1 MKNNRLTPYLF
12 LAPFLLAFSLFFI
25 LPVLYSV
32 YLSFLT
38 KIRNG
43 FAPPTEVFGGLVNYE
58 RAFNDPDFIISFV
71 NILDFGLVQVPLM
84 LLFATVFALII
95 DGVQGWA
102 SKFFR
107 AAIYIPYMV
116 PGVIAGL
123 LWGFLY
129 SGNLSPLNFVL
140 SNMGVNKIDFL
151 DSNTFP
157 VSIGHLINF
166 ALSLFGR
173 DPLNFL
179 GSSLLLF
186 SIGNI
191 VTWTWTGYNAVT
203 LYANLQNVSRELYE
217 AAAIDGATGWNVIR
231 YIKLPLLRP
240 ALMLTLIF
248 SLIGTAQIFS
258 EPFVLRGI
266 GFVPV
271 NITPN
276 TYIYQIASQD
286 ANYSYA
292 AALAVVLALVTFA
305 FSAFFLR
312 YVNRSQSV

>member
-38 KIRNG
+38 RVRNG
-43 FAPPTEVFGGLVNYE
+43 FAPPTEVFGGFANYI
-58 RAFNDPDFIISFV
+58 RVFTDSDFLASFV
-71 NILDFGLVQVPLM
+71 NILVFGAIQVPLM
-84 LLFATVFALII
+84 LMFATAFALII
-95 DGVQGWA
+95 DETQGWL
-102 SKFFR
+102 SKVFR
-107 AAIYIPYMV
+107 TAIYIPYTI

-129 SGNLSPLNFVL
+129 SRNLSPLNYLL
-140 SNMGVNKIDFL
+140 SNNGGTPVNFL
-151 DSNTFP
+151 D
-157 VSIGHLINF
+157 
-166 ALSLFGR
+166 
-173 DPLNFL
+173 
-179 GSSLLLF
+179 SSLLLF

-217 AAAIDGATGWNVIR
+217 AAAIDGATGWNVVR

-248 SLIGTAQIFS
+248 SVIGTAQIFS

>member
-43 FAPPTEVFGGLVNYE
+43 FAPPTEVFGGFANYI
-58 RAFNDPDFIISFV
+58 RAFTDADFLASFV
-71 NILDFGLVQVPLM
+71 NILVFGFIQVPLM
-84 LLFATVFALII
+84 LLFATVFALMI
-95 DGVQGWA
+95 DGTQGWL
-102 SKFFR
+102 SKVFR
-107 AAIYIPYMV
+107 TAIYIPYTI

-129 SGNLSPLNFVL
+129 SRNLSPLNYLL
-140 SNMGVNKIDFL
+140 SNNGGTPVNFL
-151 DSNTFP
+151 D
-157 VSIGHLINF
+157 
-166 ALSLFGR
+166 
-173 DPLNFL
+173 
-179 GSSLLLF
+179 SSLLLF

-248 SLIGTAQIFS
+248 SVIGTAQIFS

-271 NITPN
+271 NVTPN

-292 AALAVVLALVTFA
+292 AALAVVLALVTFS

>member
-38 KIRNG
+38 KVRNG
-43 FAPPTEVFGGLVNYE
+43 FAPPTEVFGGFANYI
-58 RAFNDPDFIISFV
+58 RAFTDADFLASFV
-71 NILDFGLVQVPLM
+71 NILVFGVIQVPLM
-84 LLFATVFALII
+84 LIFATAFALIM
-95 DGVQGWA
+95 DQTQGWL
-102 SKFFR
+102 SKVFR
-107 AAIYIPYMV
+107 TAIYIPYTI

-129 SGNLSPLNFVL
+129 SKNLSPLNYVL
-140 SNMGVNKIDFL
+140 SNNGGTPVDFL
-151 DSNTFP
+151 D
-157 VSIGHLINF
+157 
-166 ALSLFGR
+166 
-173 DPLNFL
+173 
-179 GSSLLLF
+179 SSLLLF

-217 AAAIDGATGWNVIR
+217 AAAIDGATGWNVVR

-248 SLIGTAQIFS
+248 SVIGTAQIFS

>member
-43 FAPPTEVFGGLVNYE
+43 FAPPTEVFGGFANYI
-58 RAFNDPDFIISFV
+58 RAFTDADFLASFV
-71 NILDFGLVQVPLM
+71 NILVFGFIQVPLM
-84 LLFATVFALII
+84 LLFATVFALMI
-95 DGVQGWA
+95 DGTQGWL
-102 SKFFR
+102 SKVFR
-107 AAIYIPYMV
+107 TAIYIPYTI

-129 SGNLSPLNFVL
+129 SKGLSPLNYVL
-140 SNMGVNKIDFL
+140 SNNGGTPVDFL
-151 DSNTFP
+151 D
-157 VSIGHLINF
+157 
-166 ALSLFGR
+166 
-173 DPLNFL
+173 
-179 GSSLLLF
+179 SSLLLF

-248 SLIGTAQIFS
+248 SVIGTAQIFS

-271 NITPN
+271 NVTPN

-292 AALAVVLALVTFA
+292 AALAVVLALVTFS

>member
-38 KIRNG
+38 RVRNG
-43 FAPPTEVFGGLVNYE
+43 FAPPTEVFGGFANYI
-58 RAFNDPDFIISFV
+58 RVFTDSDFLASFV
-71 NILDFGLVQVPLM
+71 NILVFGAIQVPLM
-84 LLFATVFALII
+84 LMFATAFALII
-95 DGVQGWA
+95 DETQGWL
-102 SKFFR
+102 SKVFR
-107 AAIYIPYMV
+107 TAIYIPYTI

-129 SGNLSPLNFVL
+129 SRNLSPLNYL
-140 SNMGVNKIDFL
+140 LNNNGGTPVNFL
-151 DSNTFP
+151 D
-157 VSIGHLINF
+157 
-166 ALSLFGR
+166 
-173 DPLNFL
+173 
-179 GSSLLLF
+179 SSLLLF

-217 AAAIDGATGWNVIR
+217 AAAIDGATGWNVVR

-248 SLIGTAQIFS
+248 SVIGTAQIFS

>member
-43 FAPPTEVFGGLVNYE
+43 FAPPTEVFGGFANYI
-58 RAFNDPDFIISFV
+58 RAFTDADFLASFG
-71 NILDFGLVQVPLM
+71 NILIFGFIQVPLM
-84 LLFATVFALII
+84 LLFATAFALII
-95 DGVQGWA
+95 DEAQGWL
-102 SKFFR
+102 SKVFR
-107 AAIYIPYMV
+107 TAIYIPYTI

-129 SGNLSPLNFVL
+129 SKGLSPLNYLLINNGGTPV
-140 SNMGVNKIDFL
+140 DFL
-151 DSNTFP
+151 N
-157 VSIGHLINF
+157 
-166 ALSLFGR
+166 
-173 DPLNFL
+173 
-179 GSSLLLF
+179 SSLLLF

-217 AAAIDGATGWNVIR
+217 AAAIDGATGWNVVR

-248 SLIGTAQIFS
+248 SVIGTAQIFS

-271 NITPN
+271 NVTPN

-292 AALAVVLALVTFA
+292 AALAVVLALVTFS

>member
-38 KIRNG
+38 RVRNG
-43 FAPPTEVFGGLVNYE
+43 FAPPTEVFGGFANYI
-58 RAFNDPDFIISFV
+58 RAFTDADFLASFV
-71 NILDFGLVQVPLM
+71 NILVFGFIQVPLM
-84 LLFATVFALII
+84 LIFATIFALMI
-95 DGVQGWA
+95 DEAKGWLG
-102 SKFFR
+102 KVFR
-107 AAIYIPYMV
+107 TAIYIPYTV

-129 SGNLSPLNFVL
+129 SKGLSPLNFVL
-140 SNMGVNKIDFL
+140 INNGQAPVDFL
-151 DSNTFP
+151 N
-157 VSIGHLINF
+157 
-166 ALSLFGR
+166 
-173 DPLNFL
+173 
-179 GSSLLLF
+179 SSLLLF

-248 SLIGTAQIFS
+248 SVIGTAQIFS

-271 NITPN
+271 NVTPN
-276 TYIYQIASQD
+276 TYIYQVASQD

-292 AALAVVLALVTFA
+292 AALAVVLALVTFS

>member
-12 LAPFLLAFSLFFI
+12 LTPFMAAFSLFFI

-38 KIRNG
+38 KVRKG
-43 FAPPTEVFGGLVNYE
+43 FSPPVEVFGGFANYV
-58 RAFNDPDFIISFV
+58 RAFTDTDFLQSFL
-71 NILDFGLVQVPLM
+71 NIVIFGLIQVPLM
-84 LLFATVFALII
+84 LIVSTAFALII
-95 DGVQGWA
+95 DEANGVLA
-102 SKFFR
+102 RVFR
-107 AAIYIPYMV
+107 TAIYIPYTI

-129 SGNLSPLNFVL
+129 SKNLSPLNFAL
-140 SNMGVNKIDFL
+140 IGGGREPIDFL
-151 DSNTFP
+151 S
-157 VSIGHLINF
+157 G
-166 ALSLFGR
+166 G
-173 DPLNFL
+173 
-179 GSSLLLF
+179 LLLF

-191 VTWTWTGYNAVT
+191 VTWTWTGYNAIT
-203 LYANLQNVSRELYE
+203 LYANLQSVSRELYE

-248 SLIGTAQIFS
+248 SVIGTAQIFS

-266 GFVPV
+266 GRYVPV
-271 NITPN
+271 NVTPN

-292 AALAVVLALVTFA
+292 AALAVVLALITFTS
-305 FSAFFLR
+305 SAFFLR
-312 YVNRSQSV
+312 YVNRSQNV

>member
-12 LAPFLLAFSLFFI
+12 LSPFLLAFSLFFI

-43 FAPPTEVFGGLVNYE
+43 FAPPTEVFGGFANYI
-58 RAFNDPDFIISFV
+58 RAFTDADFITSFA
-71 NILDFGLVQVPLM
+71 NILIFGVIQVPLM
-84 LLFATVFALII
+84 LLFATAFALII
-95 DGVQGWA
+95 DEAQGWL
-102 SKFFR
+102 SKVFR
-107 AAIYIPYMV
+107 TAIYIPYTV

-129 SGNLSPLNFVL
+129 SRGLSPLNYVL
-140 SNMGVNKIDFL
+140 VNNGQAPVDFL
-151 DSNTFP
+151 N
-157 VSIGHLINF
+157 
-166 ALSLFGR
+166 
-173 DPLNFL
+173 
-179 GSSLLLF
+179 SSLLLF

-248 SLIGTAQIFS
+248 SVIGTAQIFS

-271 NITPN
+271 NVTPN

-292 AALAVVLALVTFA
+292 AALAVVLALVTFS
-305 FSAFFLR
+305 FSAFFLFLM
-312 YVNRSQSV
+312 QKK

>member
-38 KIRNG
+38 KVRNG
-43 FAPPTEVFGGLVNYE
+43 FAPPTEVFGGFANYI
-58 RAFNDPDFIISFV
+58 RAFTEASFV
-71 NILDFGLVQVPLM
+71 NILVFGFIQVPLM
-84 LLFATVFALII
+84 LLFATVFALMI
-95 DGVQGWA
+95 DGTQGWL
-102 SKFFR
+102 SKVFR
-107 AAIYIPYMV
+107 TAIYIPYTI

-129 SGNLSPLNFVL
+129 SKGLSPLNYVL
-140 SNMGVNKIDFL
+140 SNNGGTPVDFL
-151 DSNTFP
+151 D
-157 VSIGHLINF
+157 
-166 ALSLFGR
+166 
-173 DPLNFL
+173 
-179 GSSLLLF
+179 SSLLLF

-248 SLIGTAQIFS
+248 SVIGTAQIFS

-271 NITPN
+271 NVTPN

-292 AALAVVLALVTFA
+292 AALAVVLALVTFS

>member
-1 MKNNRLTPYLF
+1 VKTNRLTPYLF
-12 LAPFLLAFSLFFI
+12 LAPFMVAFSLFFI

-38 KIRNG
+38 KVRKG
-43 FAPPTEVFGGLVNYE
+43 FSPPVEVFGGFANYQ
-58 RAFNDPDFIISFV
+58 RVFTDADFWQSFLNII
-71 NILDFGLVQVPLM
+71 IFGLIQVPLM
-84 LLFATVFALII
+84 LIVATVFALII
-95 DGVQGWA
+95 DQTTGA
-102 SKFFR
+102 LAKFFR
-107 AAIYIPYMV
+107 TAIYIPYTI

-129 SGNLSPLNFVL
+129 SKNLSPLNYAL
-140 SNMGVNKIDFL
+140 IAGGAE
-151 DSNTFP
+151 P
-157 VSIGHLINF
+157 INF
-166 ALSLFGR
+166 VGT
-173 DPLNFL
+173 
-179 GSSLLLF
+179 GLLLF

-191 VTWTWTGYNAVT
+191 VTWTWTGYNAIT

-240 ALMLTLIF
+240 ALMLTLVF
-248 SLIGTAQIFS
+248 SVIGTAQIFS

-266 GFVPV
+266 GYVPV

-292 AALAVVLALVTFA
+292 AALAVILALVTFTS
-305 FSAFFLR
+305 SAFFLR
-312 YVNRSQSV
+312 YVNRSQTA

>member
-43 FAPPTEVFGGLVNYE
+43 FAPPTEVFGGFANYI
-58 RAFNDPDFIISFV
+58 RVFTDSDFLASFV
-71 NILDFGLVQVPLM
+71 NILVFGAIQVPLM
-84 LLFATVFALII
+84 LMFATAFALII
-95 DGVQGWA
+95 DETQGWL
-102 SKFFR
+102 SKVFR
-107 AAIYIPYMV
+107 TAIYIPYTI

-129 SGNLSPLNFVL
+129 SRNLSPLNYLL
-140 SNMGVNKIDFL
+140 SNNGGTPVNFL
-151 DSNTFP
+151 D
-157 VSIGHLINF
+157 
-166 ALSLFGR
+166 
-173 DPLNFL
+173 
-179 GSSLLLF
+179 SSLLLF

-217 AAAIDGATGWNVIR
+217 AAAIDGATGWNVVR

-248 SLIGTAQIFS
+248 SVIGTAQIFS

>member
-43 FAPPTEVFGGLVNYE
+43 FAPPTEVFGGFANYI
-58 RAFNDPDFIISFV
+58 RVFTDTDFLASFV
-71 NILDFGLVQVPLM
+71 NILVFGVIQVPLM
-84 LLFATVFALII
+84 LMFATAFALII
-95 DGVQGWA
+95 DEAQGWL
-102 SKFFR
+102 SKVFR
-107 AAIYIPYMV
+107 TAIYIPYTI

-129 SGNLSPLNFVL
+129 SKNLSPLNYVL
-140 SNMGVNKIDFL
+140 SNSGGAPVDFL
-151 DSNTFP
+151 D
-157 VSIGHLINF
+157 
-166 ALSLFGR
+166 
-173 DPLNFL
+173 
-179 GSSLLLF
+179 SSLLLF

-217 AAAIDGATGWNVIR
+217 AAAIDGATGWNVVR

-248 SLIGTAQIFS
+248 SVIGTAQIFS

>member
-1 MKNNRLTPYLF
+1 MV
-12 LAPFLLAFSLFFI
+12 AFSLFFI

-38 KIRNG
+38 KVRKG
-43 FAPPTEVFGGLVNYE
+43 FSPPVEVFD
-58 RAFNDPDFIISFV
+58 ADFWQSFLNII
-71 NILDFGLVQVPLM
+71 IFGLIQVPLM
-84 LLFATVFALII
+84 LIVATVFALII
-95 DGVQGWA
+95 DQTTGA
-102 SKFFR
+102 LAKFFR
-107 AAIYIPYMV
+107 TAIYIPYTI

-129 SGNLSPLNFVL
+129 SKNLSPLNYAL
-140 SNMGVNKIDFL
+140 IAGGAE
-151 DSNTFP
+151 P
-157 VSIGHLINF
+157 INF
-166 ALSLFGR
+166 V
-173 DPLNFL
+173 

-191 VTWTWTGYNAVT
+191 VTWTWTGYNAIT

-240 ALMLTLIF
+240 ALMLTLVF
-248 SLIGTAQIFS
+248 SVIGTAQIFS

-266 GFVPV
+266 GYVPV

-292 AALAVVLALVTFA
+292 AALAVILALVTFTS
-305 FSAFFLR
+305 SAFFLR
-312 YVNRSQSV
+312 YVNRSQTA

>member
-38 KIRNG
+38 KVRNG
-43 FAPPTEVFGGLVNYE
+43 FAPPTEVFGGFANYI
-58 RAFNDPDFIISFV
+58 RAFTDADFLASFV
-71 NILDFGLVQVPLM
+71 NILVFGFIQVPLM
-84 LLFATVFALII
+84 LLFATAFALII
-95 DGVQGWA
+95 DGTQGWL
-102 SKFFR
+102 SKVFR
-107 AAIYIPYMV
+107 TAIYIPYTI

-129 SGNLSPLNFVL
+129 SKNLSPLNYVL
-140 SNMGVNKIDFL
+140 SNNGGTPIDFL
-151 DSNTFP
+151 D
-157 VSIGHLINF
+157 
-166 ALSLFGR
+166 
-173 DPLNFL
+173 
-179 GSSLLLF
+179 SSLLLF

-248 SLIGTAQIFS
+248 SVIGTAQIFS
-258 EPFVLRGI
+258 EPFVLRGL

-292 AALAVVLALVTFA
+292 AALAVVLALVTFS

>member
-1 MKNNRLTPYLF
+1 MKNNRLVPYFF
-12 LAPFLLAFSLFFI
+12 LAPFVLAFSLFFI
-25 LPVLYSV
+25 LPVFYSV

-38 KIRNG
+38 KIRRG
-43 FAPPTEVFGGLVNYE
+43 FAPPEEVFGGFANYI
-58 RAFNDPDFIISFV
+58 RAFTDTDFLASFV
-71 NILDFGLVQVPLM
+71 NILVFGVIQVPIM
-84 LLFATVFALII
+84 LAFATIFALII
-95 DGVQGWA
+95 DETQGWL
-102 SKFFR
+102 SKVFR
-107 AAIYIPYMV
+107 TAIYIPYTV

-129 SGNLSPLNFVL
+129 SRNLSPLNYTLVA
-140 SNMGVNKIDFL
+140 NGQE
-151 DSNTFP
+151 P
-157 VSIGHLINF
+157 INF
-166 ALSLFGR
+166 IASG
-173 DPLNFL
+173 
-179 GSSLLLF
+179 LLLF

-203 LYANLQNVSRELYE
+203 LYANLQTISRELYE

-248 SLIGTAQIFS
+248 SVIGTAQIFS

-266 GFVPV
+266 GFIPV

>member
-1 MKNNRLTPYLF
+1 MKTNRLTPYLF

-43 FAPPTEVFGGLVNYE
+43 FAPPTEVFGGFANYI
-58 RAFNDPDFIISFV
+58 RVFTDTDFLASFV
-71 NILDFGLVQVPLM
+71 NILVFGVIQVPLM
-84 LLFATVFALII
+84 LLFATAFALII
-95 DGVQGWA
+95 DETKGWL
-102 SKFFR
+102 SKVFR
-107 AAIYIPYMV
+107 TAIYIPYTI

-129 SGNLSPLNFVL
+129 SKNLSPLNFLLIRNEVAP
-140 SNMGVNKIDFL
+140 VDFL
-151 DSNTFP
+151 D
-157 VSIGHLINF
+157 
-166 ALSLFGR
+166 
-173 DPLNFL
+173 
-179 GSSLLLF
+179 SSLLLF

-217 AAAIDGATGWNVIR
+217 AAAIDGATGWNVVR

-248 SLIGTAQIFS
+248 SVIGTAQIFS

>member
-38 KIRNG
+38 RVRNG
-43 FAPPTEVFGGLVNYE
+43 FAPPTEVFGGFANYA
-58 RAFNDPDFIISFV
+58 RVFTDGDFLASFFNIF
-71 NILDFGLVQVPLM
+71 LFGAIQVPLM
-84 LLFATVFALII
+84 LIFATAFALII
-95 DGVQGWA
+95 DETQGWL
-102 SKFFR
+102 SKVFR
-107 AAIYIPYMV
+107 TAIYIPYTI

-129 SGNLSPLNFVL
+129 SRNLSPLNYLL
-140 SNMGVNKIDFL
+140 SNNGGTPVNFL
-151 DSNTFP
+151 D
-157 VSIGHLINF
+157 
-166 ALSLFGR
+166 
-173 DPLNFL
+173 
-179 GSSLLLF
+179 SSLLLF

-191 VTWTWTGYNAVT
+191 VTWTWTGYNSVT

-217 AAAIDGATGWNVIR
+217 AAAIDGATGWNVVR

-248 SLIGTAQIFS
+248 SVIGTAQIFS

>member
-12 LAPFLLAFSLFFI
+12 LSPFLLAFSLFFI

-43 FAPPTEVFGGLVNYE
+43 FAPPTEVFGGFANYI
-58 RAFNDPDFIISFV
+58 RAFTDADFITSFA
-71 NILDFGLVQVPLM
+71 NILIFGVIQVPLM
-84 LLFATVFALII
+84 LLFATAFALII
-95 DGVQGWA
+95 DEAQGWL
-102 SKFFR
+102 SKVFR
-107 AAIYIPYMV
+107 TAIYIPYTV

-129 SGNLSPLNFVL
+129 SRGLSPLNYVL
-140 SNMGVNKIDFL
+140 VNNGQAPVDFL
-151 DSNTFP
+151 N
-157 VSIGHLINF
+157 
-166 ALSLFGR
+166 
-173 DPLNFL
+173 
-179 GSSLLLF
+179 SSLLLF

-248 SLIGTAQIFS
+248 SVIGTAQIFS

-271 NITPN
+271 NVTPN

-292 AALAVVLALVTFA
+292 AALAVVLALVTFS

>member
-43 FAPPTEVFGGLVNYE
+43 FAPPTEVFGGFANYI
-58 RAFNDPDFIISFV
+58 RAFTDADFLASFV
-71 NILDFGLVQVPLM
+71 NILVFGFIQVPLM
-84 LLFATVFALII
+84 LLFATVFALMI
-95 DGVQGWA
+95 DGTQGWL
-102 SKFFR
+102 SKVFR
-107 AAIYIPYMV
+107 TAIYIPYTI

-129 SGNLSPLNFVL
+129 SKGLSPLNYVL
-140 SNMGVNKIDFL
+140 SNNGGIPVDFL
-151 DSNTFP
+151 D
-157 VSIGHLINF
+157 
-166 ALSLFGR
+166 
-173 DPLNFL
+173 
-179 GSSLLLF
+179 SSLLLF

-248 SLIGTAQIFS
+248 SVIGTAQIFS

-271 NITPN
+271 NVTPN

-292 AALAVVLALVTFA
+292 AALAVVLALVTFS

>member
-1 MKNNRLTPYLF
+1 MRSNRLTPYLF
-12 LAPFLLAFSLFFI
+12 LTPFLAAFSLFFI

-38 KIRNG
+38 KIRRG
-43 FAPPTEVFGGLVNYE
+43 FAPPQEVFGGFTNYI
-58 RAFNDPDFIISFV
+58 RAFTDTDFLNSFL
-71 NILDFGLVQVPLM
+71 NILIFGVIQVPIM
-84 LLFATVFALII
+84 LGLATAFALIM
-95 DGVQGWA
+95 DASSGWL
-102 SKFFR
+102 SRTFR
-107 AAIYIPYMV
+107 TAIYIPYTI

-129 SGNLSPLNFVL
+129 SKNLSPLNFVL
-140 SNMGVNKIDFL
+140 TSGGGQPVDFL
-151 DSNTFP
+151 DSR
-157 VSIGHLINF
+157 I
-166 ALSLFGR
+166 
-173 DPLNFL
+173 
-179 GSSLLLF
+179 LLW

-203 LYANLQNVSRELYE
+203 LYANLQTVSRDLYE
-217 AAAIDGATGWNVIR
+217 AAAIDGATGWNVVR

-248 SLIGTAQIFS
+248 SVIGTAQIFS

-286 ANYSYA
+286 GNFSYA
-292 AALAVVLALVTFA
+292 AALAVVLALVTFT

>member
-12 LAPFLLAFSLFFI
+12 LSPFLLAFSLFFI

-38 KIRNG
+38 KVRNG
-43 FAPPTEVFGGLVNYE
+43 FAPPVEVFGGFVNYA
-58 RAFNDPDFIISFV
+58 RAFSDSDFIVSFV
-71 NILDFGLVQVPLM
+71 NILDFGLIQVPLM

-140 SNMGVNKIDFL
+140 GNIGANKIDFL
-151 DSNTFP
+151 DSNTLPF
-157 VSIGHLINF
+157 SIGHLINF
-166 ALSLFGR
+166 FLGLFDR
-173 DPLNFL
+173 EPLNFL

-191 VTWTWTGYNAVT
+191 VTWTWTGYNSVT

-286 ANYSYA
+286 GNFSYA
-292 AALAVVLALVTFA
+292 AALAMVLALVTFG

>member
-38 KIRNG
+38 KVRNG
-43 FAPPTEVFGGLVNYE
+43 FAPPTEVFGGFANYI
-58 RAFNDPDFIISFV
+58 RAFTDADFLASFV
-71 NILDFGLVQVPLM
+71 NILVFGFIQVPLM
-84 LLFATVFALII
+84 LLFATVFALMI
-95 DGVQGWA
+95 DGTQGWL
-102 SKFFR
+102 SKVFR
-107 AAIYIPYMV
+107 TAIYIPYTI

-129 SGNLSPLNFVL
+129 SKGLSPLNYVL
-140 SNMGVNKIDFL
+140 SNNGGTPVDFL
-151 DSNTFP
+151 D
-157 VSIGHLINF
+157 
-166 ALSLFGR
+166 
-173 DPLNFL
+173 
-179 GSSLLLF
+179 SSLLLF

-248 SLIGTAQIFS
+248 SVIGTAQIFS

-271 NITPN
+271 NVTPN

-292 AALAVVLALVTFA
+292 AALAVVLALVTFS

>member
-38 KIRNG
+38 KVRNG
-43 FAPPTEVFGGLVNYE
+43 FAPPTEVFGGFANYI
-58 RAFNDPDFIISFV
+58 RVFTDTDFLASFV
-71 NILDFGLVQVPLM
+71 NILVFGVIQVPLM
-84 LLFATVFALII
+84 LFFSTIFALII
-95 DGVQGWA
+95 DETKGWL
-102 SKFFR
+102 SKLFR
-107 AAIYIPYMV
+107 TAIYIPYMI

-129 SGNLSPLNFVL
+129 SQNLSPLNFAL
-140 SNMGVNKIDFL
+140 IALGRE
-151 DSNTFP
+151 P
-157 VSIGHLINF
+157 INF
-166 ALSLFGR
+166 LSS
-173 DPLNFL
+173 NII
-179 GSSLLLF
+179 LF

-217 AAAIDGATGWNVIR
+217 AAAIDGATGWNVVR

-248 SLIGTAQIFS
+248 SVIGTAQIFS
-258 EPFVLRGI
+258 EPYVLRSG
-266 GFVPV
+266 GRFVPA

-276 TYIYQIASQD
+276 TYIYQVATQD

-292 AALAVVLALVTFA
+292 AALAVVLALVTFS